1 MLLAAGL
8 TMIVAVRLLI
18 NRTKLGLAIRAVA
31 QDGETARTMGIN
43 FTFVVLTT
51 FAIGSGVAA
60 LPA

>member
-8 TMIVAVRLLI
+8 AVIVAVHLLI

-43 FTFVVLTT
+43 FT
-51 FAIGSGVAA
+51 ASCWSPSRSARA
-60 LPA
+60 SPPSPA